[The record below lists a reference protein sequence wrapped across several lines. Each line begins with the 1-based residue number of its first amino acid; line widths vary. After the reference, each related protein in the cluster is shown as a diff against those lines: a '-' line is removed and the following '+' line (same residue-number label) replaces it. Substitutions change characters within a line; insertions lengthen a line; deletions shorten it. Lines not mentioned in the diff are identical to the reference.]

1 MQQESERR
9 QKLANHQN
17 EEEEEEDLEYGG
29 GESLLSLVQPEM
41 KTLSRHWLAALK
53 DYALISLPQG
63 KPIGGDGIVLCIW
76 DVLSS

>member
-9 QKLANHQN
+9 QKIANHQN
-17 EEEEEEDLEYGG
+17 EDEEEDEDLDYGG

-63 KPIGGDGIVLCIW
+63 NFRAYLI
-76 DVLSS
+76 